1 MDFFMF
7 FMLFFCFVLFFH
19 LWLRCCTCQ
28 EKMIFWAWIQCF
40 NNILKWAYLVQ
51 GVEHQCLK
59 KTKTKITR
67 GISAFIK
74 VWSTEKKRKKKKKTL
89 VLGLLMLKMERN
101 KLWTY
106 AKVREQ
112 HLYTCLFENCMK
124 SVNKRTFKKTDNVLV
139 QQKCSWAVNKPI

>member
-59 KTKTKITR
+59 SAKITR

-74 VWSTEKKRKKKKKTL
+74 VWSTEKKEKKKKKPWSMDSWCLKWKEISYERMPKFVNSICTL
-89 VLGLLMLKMERN
+89 VCLKTAWN
-101 KLWTY
+101 LWTN
-106 AKVREQ
+106 V
-112 HLYTCLFENCMK
+112 HL
-124 SVNKRTFKKTDNVLV
+124 KKQTMF
-139 QQKCSWAVNKPI
+139 